1 MQKLKLI
8 PAIFFLFTT
17 LNAFA
22 GHNGMPGCDGGTKPS
37 ADGKYYKPETHE
49 QCNPGHI
56 KGNKE
61 LKHSHRQDSETV
73 I

>member
-8 PAIFFLFTT
+8 PAIIFLFTT

-49 QCNPGHI
+49 QCNPGNT
-56 KGNKE
+56 KGKNE
-61 LKHSHRQDSETV
+61 LKVSHHQASEAV